1 MCYGRACCC
10 DDWRC
15 KRLCWLL
22 QNCFGTAR
30 AVSILRGSKAKNV
43 ESWMMELRD
52 AGGKLLHGAGSSRSD
67 DWWKG
72 LAGVLMGQGH
82 LQSQHKS
89 VSDILPV
96 AVCCHWMYRFQA
108 ARLSIV

>member
-1 MCYGRACCC
+1 MVCAALTLGSAPPRC
-10 DDWRC
+10 DGTCRPNSYMT
-15 KRLCWLL
+15 LLPL

-30 AVSILRGSKAKNV
+30 AVSVLRGSKAKSV
-43 ESWMMELRD
+43 EPWMIEIRD
-52 AGGKLLHGAGSSRSD
+52 ASGNPLHGAGSSRSD

-89 VSDILPV
+89 VS
-96 AVCCHWMYRFQA
+96 
-108 ARLSIV
+108 LS